1 MGFAY
6 PKQKFQDWFT
16 QQWAIF
22 WGTRIDPRAVPW
34 LVGPLGSLG
43 VIADHFVEKVAE
55 QEGLVVERN
64 ATGQGLIPSMK
75 ELQLPGAEFAR
86 LSPAIVDFYE
96 KTSLY
101 RLAFRVQWNP
111 LFKVFGKLVNY
122 LFSHRIGQLNIPS
135 NRAESSEQITSEII
149 TLTDPGT
156 GKVKYTVWYRTFK
169 STGQV
174 LYSGVYSTCT
184 LPSGEVCVKAV
195 FPLPNGNATVILSPS
210 VGPEG
215 GLRLASSGKKF
226 GAPGFYFLLKDA
238 NGKLWSQYVRSF
250 RDQLDVRYHEG
261 HLMAEQTLTLW
272 HWRVLRF
279 QYTIHL
285 AGQEAAAS
293 ISPKLDREGLG

>member
-6 PKQKFQDWFT
+6 PRQKFQDWFT

-22 WGTRIDPRAVPW
+22 WGKRITPLAVPW
-34 LVGPLGSLG
+34 LMGPVGSLG
-43 VIADHFVEKVAE
+43 VIADNFVEKIAE

-75 ELQLPGAEFAR
+75 ELKLSEAEFAR
-86 LSPAIVDFYE
+86 LSPAIIAFYE

-101 RLAFRVQWNP
+101 RLTFLVQWNP
-111 LFKVFGKLVNY
+111 WFKVFGKLVNS

-135 NRAESSEQITSEII
+135 NQAESAEQINSEII
-149 TLTDPGT
+149 TLIDPGT

-169 STGQV
+169 STGRV

-210 VGPEG
+210 VGPNG
-215 GLRLASSGKKF
+215 GLRLASSGEKF
-226 GAPGFYFLLKDA
+226 GTPGFYFLLTDSK
-238 NGKLWSQYVRSF
+238 GKLWSQYIRSF
-250 RDQLDVRYHEG
+250 RDQLDVRCHEG
-261 HLMAEQTLTLW
+261 NLRAEQTLTLW
-272 HWRVLRF
+272 RRCILRF
-279 QYTIHL
+279 HYTIHL
-285 AGQEAAAS
+285 AGQEAAGNTP
-293 ISPKLDREGLG
+293 PKLDSEGHG